1 MFKRKE
7 AEFTMGFKEEDQWAK
22 RFLDLAE
29 YIKPYLEEK
38 KQLQSKE
45 QNSRDSYMWKE
56 RLLKELGGSERDWAS
71 WKWHISHRL
80 TDLDLIAD
88 LYQFT
93 PTEKQEM
100 ESVTLNHR
108 MAISPFLVARLTSKI
123 SPLARQF
130 LPSALEVKHCCDGE
144 LDPMMEEKMSP
155 VPHLTRRYPD
165 RVILKVTNVCGSYC
179 RFCQRRRDHGSKDE
193 HIAKKDL
200 EPAFE
205 YIAQHS
211 EIRDVLV
218 TGGDPLTLTNEHLR
232 FILKKLRA
240 IPSVEMIRIGTRM
253 PIVIPQ
259 RVDPGLTELLKE
271 YAPIYI
277 NLHINHPMEISSEL
291 IKACRELLLSG
302 ALLGSQS
309 VLLRGINDS
318 AFVLRYLYQSL
329 LAIGVR
335 PYYLFHAKNISGTT
349 HFRTTVAEGV
359 HLIESLRGF
368 TSGLAIPS
376 YVVNMP
382 GGLGKVPLLPQTY
395 SGSLDDDP
403 ILFRTWE
410 NKMVAYDNR
419 DSNLEVTPDD

>member
-1 MFKRKE
+1 M
-7 AEFTMGFKEEDQWAK
+7 AFKEEDQWAK
-22 RFLDLAE
+22 RFLDLE
-29 YIKPYLEEK
+29 EHIKPYLEEK
-38 KQLQSKE
+38 EQRQSE
-45 QNSRDSYMWKE
+45 WQNLLDSNCKTK
-56 RLLKELGGSERDWAS
+56 LLKELGGTERDWSS
-71 WKWHISHRL
+71 WKWHITHRL
-80 TDLDLIAD
+80 TDLDIIAD
-88 LYQFT
+88 LYQLT
-93 PTEKQEM
+93 ATEKQEM
-100 ESVTLNHR
+100 ESVTSNHR
-108 MAISPFLVARLTSKI
+108 MAISPFLVACLTSKE

-130 LPSALEVKHCCDGE
+130 LPSVQEVKHFCDGE
-144 LDPMMEEKMSP
+144 MDPMMEEKMSP

-179 RFCQRRRDHGSKDE
+179 RFCQRRRDHGSRDE
-193 HIAKKDL
+193 HIAKKEL
-200 EPAFE
+200 ELAFD
-205 YIAQHS
+205 YIAQHN

-218 TGGDPLTLTNEHLR
+218 TGGDPLTLTNKHLQ
-232 FILKKLRA
+232 FILEKLRQ
-240 IPSVEMIRIGTRM
+240 IPSVEIIRIGTRM

-259 RVDPGLTELLKE
+259 RVDQGFVELIKR

-277 NLHINHPMEISSEL
+277 NLHINHPMEISPEM

-318 AFVLRYLYQSL
+318 AHALRYLFQCL

-349 HFRTTVAEGV
+349 HFRTSVAKGV
-359 HLIESLRGF
+359 HLIETLRGF

-395 SGSLDDDP
+395 IGSLEDDP

-410 NKMVAYDNR
+410 NKIVAYYDKNL
-419 DSNLEVTPDD
+419 DSEVTP

>member
-1 MFKRKE
+1 MDL
-7 AEFTMGFKEEDQWAK
+7 KEEDQWGK

-29 YIKPYLEEK
+29 YITPYLKEK
-38 KQLQSKE
+38 KRVEDQLQ
-45 QNSRDSYMWKE
+45 NSFNYNYYKNL
-56 RLLKELGGSERDWAS
+56 LLKELGGTEKDWYS
-71 WKWHISHRL
+71 WNWHLAHRL
-80 TDLDLIAD
+80 IDLDIIAD
-88 LYQFT
+88 LFELT
-93 PTEKQEM
+93 SSEKKDM
-100 ESVTLNHR
+100 ESVTLSHR
-108 MAISPFLVARLTSKI
+108 MAVSPFLAARLTSKE

-130 LPSALEVKHCCDGE
+130 LPSLLEVKHLCDGE
-144 LDPMMEEKMSP
+144 IDPMMEEKMSP

-179 RFCQRRRDHGSKDE
+179 RFCQRRRDHGSRDE

-200 EPAFE
+200 ELAFN
-205 YIAQHS
+205 YIAQHD

-218 TGGDPLTLTNEHLR
+218 TGGDPLTLTNEHLQ
-232 FILKKLRA
+232 FILEKLRQ
-240 IPSVEMIRIGTRM
+240 ISSVEIIRIGTRM

-259 RVDPGLTELLKE
+259 RVDQGFLELIKK

-277 NLHINHPMEISSEL
+277 NLHINHPMEISPEMT
-291 IKACRELLLSG
+291 KACRELLLSG

-318 AFVLRYLYQSL
+318 AHVLRYLFQGL

-335 PYYLFHAKNISGTT
+335 PYYLFHAKNIAGTT
-349 HFRTTVAEGV
+349 HFRTSVAKGV
-359 HLIESLRGF
+359 NLIESMRGF

-382 GGLGKVPLLPQTY
+382 GGLGKVPLLPLTY
-395 SGSLDDDP
+395 IGSLEDNP

-410 NKMVAYDNR
+410 NKIVDYSDKNL
-419 DSNLEVTPDD
+419 DSEVTP

>member
-1 MFKRKE
+1 MD
-7 AEFTMGFKEEDQWAK
+7 FKEEDQWGK

-38 KQLQSKE
+38 ERIEE
-45 QNSRDSYMWKE
+45 QWQNPLNDNHFKDL
-56 RLLKELGGSERDWAS
+56 LLKELGGTEKDWDS

-80 TDLDLIAD
+80 IDLDVIAD
-88 LYQFT
+88 LFKVT
-93 PTEKQEM
+93 LSEKKDM
-100 ESVTLNHR
+100 ESVTLSHR
-108 MAISPFLVARLTSKI
+108 MGVSPFIVTRFTSKE

-130 LPSALEVKHCCDGE
+130 LPSILEVKHFCDGE
-144 LDPMMEEKMSP
+144 LDPMLEEKMSP

-179 RFCQRRRDHGSKDE
+179 RFCQRRRDHGSRDE

-200 EPAFE
+200 ELAFN
-205 YIAQHS
+205 YIAQHD

-218 TGGDPLTLTNEHLR
+218 TGGDPLTLTNEHLQH
-232 FILKKLRA
+232 ILEKIRQ
-240 IPSVEMIRIGTRM
+240 IPSVEIIRIGTRM

-259 RVDPGLTELLKE
+259 RVDQGLLKLITK

-277 NLHINHPMEISSEL
+277 NLHINHPMEISPEMT
-291 IKACRELLLSG
+291 KACRELLLSG

-309 VLLRGINDS
+309 VLLRGVNDS
-318 AFVLRYLYQSL
+318 DHVLRYLFQRL

-349 HFRTTVAEGV
+349 HFRTSVAKGV

-395 SGSLDDDP
+395 IGNLEDDP

-410 NKMVAYDNR
+410 NKIVGYSDKNL
-419 DSNLEVTPDD
+419 DSEVTY